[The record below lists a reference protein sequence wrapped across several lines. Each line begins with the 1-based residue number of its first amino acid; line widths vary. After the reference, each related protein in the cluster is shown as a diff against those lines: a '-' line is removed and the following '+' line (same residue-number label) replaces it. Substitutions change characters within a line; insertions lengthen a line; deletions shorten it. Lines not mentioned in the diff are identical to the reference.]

1 MGGVWD
7 VCGMDMGYL
16 WDVYGMYMGCTYIY
30 IYIYMGCIWDL
41 VGLMGVLFIVYC
53 DLMGFHQLQNCRLG

>member
-1 MGGVWD
+1 MGCMWD
-7 VCGMDMGYL
+7 GYGISMGCI
-16 WDVYGMYMGCTYIY
+16 WDVYGMYIY